1 MFRGGEHNWQ
11 PHLRVVTSLLR
22 SQPPENIFNE
32 HSRLTH
38 NHPGSEDDIAL
49 HGLRFLMV
57 KTLWID
63 LFACISTGKPPHLPY
78 QQWLSIPGL
87 YMEDLI
93 GCRNWV
99 MLSIGD
105 LAVLEEWKLSKE
117 QEGAL
122 SVRELAM
129 KSLEIETHLEH
140 GLADLDL
147 REVKLRSLAFHQGNN
162 LLTSLS

>member
-1 MFRGGEHNWQ
+1 
-11 PHLRVVTSLLR
+11 
-22 SQPPENIFNE
+22 
-32 HSRLTH
+32 
-38 NHPGSEDDIAL
+38 
-49 HGLRFLMV
+49 MV
-57 KTLWID
+57 KMLWID

-78 QQWLSIPGL
+78 QEWLSTPGL

-105 LAVLEEWKLSKE
+105 LAMLDEWKQSKE
-117 QEGAL
+117 KEGAL

-129 KSLEIETHLEH
+129 KSLEIETRLEH

-147 REVKLRSLAFHQGNN
+147 REVGLRSLAFTRVTNC
-162 LLTSLS
+162 